1 MDKEFANL
9 YRFVKEAHKYSTWA
23 QQCTIEQRAIDVKAE
38 VDELL
43 TELERKNMPEFKKEL
58 GDVFWDVLCLIAKAE
73 EEGLVDVKELLQNVH
88 EKFKQRKPF
97 VQEKRKATAE
107 EEERIWREVKKREQ
121 HERHKTR

>member
-1 MDKEFANL
+1 MDKEFADL

-23 QQCTIEQRAIDVKAE
+23 QQCTIEQRASDIKGE
-38 VDELL
+38 VDEMLA
-43 TELERKNMPEFKKEL
+43 ELERKNMPEFKKEL

-97 VQEKRKATAE
+97 VQEKRKATEE

>member
-23 QQCTIEQRAIDVKAE
+23 QQCTIEQRAIDVKVE

-43 TELERKNMPEFKKEL
+43 AELEKENMPEFRKEL

-73 EEGLVDVKELLQNVH
+73 EEGLVDVKELLQDVH

-97 VQEKRKATAE
+97 VQEKRKATME
-107 EEERIWREVKKREQ
+107 EESAIWREVKQREH